1 MRKLVL
7 ATFVIAV
14 CVGLT
19 WAQAPDAKTKEKSA
33 AKVPSVSQA
42 IKDLEKE
49 WAEAGKAAD
58 TNKLGEILADDWA
71 GIAPDGKTFTKAEF
85 IEGYKS
91 GKMKTESFDMG
102 PVNVKVLGAIAV
114 AQGSDKEKST
124 YDGKDSSGSYVW
136 TDVFA
141 KRDGKWVAVRSQTA
155 KVK

>member
-7 ATFVIAV
+7 ATFVIAI

-19 WAQAPDAKTKEKSA
+19 WAQAPETKTKEKA
-33 AKVPSVSQA
+33 AKGPSVSQA

-58 TNKLGEILADDWA
+58 TAKLGEIIADDWS
-71 GIAPDGKTFTKAEF
+71 GIGPDGKSMTKAEF
-85 IEGYKS
+85 IDGYKS

-102 PVNVKVLGAIAV
+102 AVNVKVLGSIAV
-114 AQGSDKEKST
+114 AQGSDKEKSLF
-124 YDGKDSSGSYVW
+124 DGKDYSGTYAW

-155 KVK
+155 KIK

>member
-14 CVGLT
+14 FVGVT
-19 WAQAPDAKTKEKSA
+19 WAQAPETKSKEKA
-33 AKVPSVSQA
+33 AKGPSVSQA

-58 TNKLGEILADDWA
+58 TAKLGEIIADDWS
-71 GIAPDGKTFTKAEF
+71 GIGPDGKSMTKAEF
-85 IEGYKS
+85 IDGYKS

-102 PVNVKVLGAIAV
+102 AVNVKVLGSIAV
-114 AQGSDKEKST
+114 AQGSDKEKSLF
-124 YDGKDSSGSYVW
+124 DGKDSSGTYAW

-155 KVK
+155 KIK